1 MHFNANSSYLLYIFL
16 CALFTRWFFYWR
28 NPFWILSQST
38 FHFPNGLNGALW
50 SPTLYVPLSC
60 LPWALLYYFIL
71 FYHTLS
77 SINNQWFLISFSGY
91 LFYCGFRCIRACFLS
106 MLRFF
111 FLLIVLLLQGFI
123 DNSIKAVKAG
133 SGYLLAPKNVIT
145 FIDFISAFFYC
156 CQVTPLICTLIEVV
170 ALACSFTFLK
180 AQNVRHG
187 SSASTGRRITTRRP
201 RAPTAHPYQR
211 RHPF

>member
-1 MHFNANSSYLLYIFL
+1 MRTVPICFIFFCVLYLPVDSS
-16 CALFTRWFFYWR
+16 TEETHSGFFYKARSIFQMAWME
-28 NPFWILSQST
+28 LSDLQLYTCLYHVSLELFCIISFYFT
-38 FHFPNGLNGALW
+38 IRFLLLIINGFSLVFQAI
-50 SPTLYVPLSC
+50 
-60 LPWALLYYFIL
+60 YFIVASDVSVL
-71 FYHTLS
+71 AFY
-77 SINNQWFLISFSGY
+77 
-91 LFYCGFRCIRACFLS
+91 RCFV
-106 MLRFF
+106 FF

-201 RAPTAHPYQR
+201 RALTAHPYQR